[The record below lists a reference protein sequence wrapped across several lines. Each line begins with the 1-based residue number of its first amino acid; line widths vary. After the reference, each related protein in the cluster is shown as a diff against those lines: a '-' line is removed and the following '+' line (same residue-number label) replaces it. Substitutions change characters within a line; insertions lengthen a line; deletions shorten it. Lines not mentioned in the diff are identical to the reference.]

1 MGKVKHK
8 HGHAHLLFSNLL
20 FVEQPQFLSKRNDD
34 SAPPVRSSTSD
45 DNTLEELITVS
56 KLCSF
61 FFFFFLTAHQM
72 KRCYRRISRY
82 QQKPWQVQQY
92 PSGGLADVSTPVQ
105 FARRRT
111 KYSHSSTLKEI
122 GTKRLRQ
129 HLWLLKTASIKSLG
143 KHPASKN

>member
-8 HGHAHLLFSNLL
+8 HSHAHLLFSNLL
-20 FVEQPQFLSKRNDD
+20 FVEQPQFLSKRNDNM
-34 SAPPVRSSTSD
+34 APPVHSSTSD

-61 FFFFFLTAHQM
+61 SFFFLTPHQM
-72 KRCYRRISRY
+72 KRCYHRISRY
-82 QQKPWQVQQY
+82 QQMPWQVQQY

-111 KYSHSSTLKEI
+111 KYSHSCTLKDI

-129 HLWLLKTASIKSLG
+129 HLWLLKTANIESLG
-143 KHPASKN
+143 KHSSSKN